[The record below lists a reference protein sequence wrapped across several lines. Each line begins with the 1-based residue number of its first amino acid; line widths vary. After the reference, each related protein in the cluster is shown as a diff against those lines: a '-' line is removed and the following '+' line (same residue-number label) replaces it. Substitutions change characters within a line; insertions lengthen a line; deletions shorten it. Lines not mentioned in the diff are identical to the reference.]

1 MGYLCL
7 GGSVLHGTDVLPEL
21 FYFVVNVGEVMTEM
35 STQLEYI
42 LFDVEFIIAH
52 DIFPFFIYHF
62 AVP

>member
-7 GGSVLHGTDVLPEL
+7 GGSVLHGADVLPEL
-21 FYFVVNVGEVMTEM
+21 FYFVVDVGEVVAEM
-35 STQLEYI
+35 PTQLEYI